1 MTVCNRLET
10 AFISRPCKLQLLWSL
25 LLLLHVCVNLLTAHW
40 EMLIVNCQQADA
52 HNTTTTNKKLAVDFL
67 EKSFNGCFANYSIG
81 DSDKCSLR
89 LGTITI

>member
-1 MTVCNRLET
+1 MYVSIN
-10 AFISRPCKLQLLWSL
+10 W
-25 LLLLHVCVNLLTAHW
+25 LHIEKW
-40 EMLIVNCQQADA
+40 LIVNCQQADA